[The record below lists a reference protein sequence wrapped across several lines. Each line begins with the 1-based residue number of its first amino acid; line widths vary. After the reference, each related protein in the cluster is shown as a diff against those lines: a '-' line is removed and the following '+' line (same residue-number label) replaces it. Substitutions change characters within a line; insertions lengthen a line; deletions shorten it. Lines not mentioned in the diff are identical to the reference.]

1 MNTPKRYNYGG
12 GTAPKAD
19 NRIRIKGSTDYIMLL
34 CVVLLVAIGIV
45 MVFSSSYYTAGRGK
59 SGDIYLYLKKEL
71 GMAAGGFIIMF
82 ICTQIPYKK
91 IKRFTKPLYAVA
103 NILLVL
109 VLFFG
114 TEAGGAKRW
123 LWGFQPSEVAKVAV
137 IVTLSTVITNFPEI
151 FDTWKGVGT
160 YLVIL
165 GIPTGL
171 VAIENLSTAIVL
183 GVVGCSL
190 FFVSTPKLT
199 KLVPVGALGV
209 AGVLAMTFGTGF
221 RSNRVQAWLDPFS
234 DSSNTGYQVVQS
246 LYAIASGGMF
256 GLGIGGSRQK
266 LGYMPEAHN
275 DIIFAIICEELGW
288 FGAAIVVILFAILI
302 WRGII
307 VAIKHKDDMFAMLMA
322 TGITVMIAVQV
333 IINIA
338 VVTNSMPNTGIPLPF
353 ISYGGT
359 SLIIMMGCVGI
370 LMNISRYDK
379 ITEEEYER
387 KNKKSS

>member
-1 MNTPKRYNYGG
+1 MNIPTKYGFG
-12 GTAPKAD
+12 STPKAD
-19 NRIRIKGSTDYIMLL
+19 NKIRIKGSTDYILLL
-34 CVVLLVAIGIV
+34 CVILLVAIGIV

-59 SGDIYLYLKKEL
+59 IGDIYYYLKKEL
-71 GMAAGGFIIMF
+71 LWSGAGFVVMF
-82 ICTQIPYKK
+82 LCSQFSYKK
-91 IKRFTKPLYAVA
+91 WKKVAMIGYVIA

-123 LWGFQPSEVAKVAV
+123 LWGFQPSEIAKLAV
-137 IVTLSTVITNFPEI
+137 IIVLSTIISQMPEI
-151 FDTWKGVGT
+151 FDTWKGVGI
-160 YLVIL
+160 YFLIVAV
-165 GIPTGL
+165 PTGL
-171 VAIENLSTAIVL
+171 VAKENLSTAIVL
-183 GVVGCSL
+183 GVVG
-190 FFVSTPKLT
+190 
-199 KLVPVGALGV
+199 
-209 AGVLAMTFGTGF
+209 VLAMTFGTGF
-221 RSNRVQAWLDPFS
+221 RSDRVRVWRDPFS
-234 DSSNTGYQVVQS
+234 DLEGTGYQIVQS

-288 FGAAIVVILFAILI
+288 FGAAIVVILFAILV
-302 WRGII
+302 WRGIVI
-307 VAIKHKDDMFAMLMA
+307 AINHKDDMFAMLMA

-359 SLIIMMGCVGI
+359 SMVIMMACMGI
-370 LMNISRYDK
+370 LMNISRYDE
-379 ITEEEYER
+379 ISESEIER
-387 KNKKSS
+387 KK

>member
-1 MNTPKRYNYGG
+1 MTPSNK
-12 GTAPKAD
+12 D
-19 NRIRIKGSTDYIMLL
+19 NKIRIKGSTDYILLL
-34 CVVLLVAIGIV
+34 CVILLVAIGIV

-59 SGDIYLYLKKEL
+59 IGDIYYYLKKEL
-71 GMAAGGFIIMF
+71 WMAAGGFIVMF
-82 ICTQIPYKK
+82 IFSQFPYKK
-91 IKRFTKPLYAVA
+91 LKRFTKVIYIVA

-109 VLFFG
+109 VLIFG

-123 LWGFQPSEVAKVAV
+123 LWGFQPSEIAKLAV
-137 IVTLSTVITNFPEI
+137 IITLSTVITDFPDI
-151 FDTWKGVGT
+151 FDTWKGVGI
-160 YLVIL
+160 YLLIM

-183 GVVGCSL
+183 GVVGCAL
-190 FFVSTPKLT
+190 FFVSTPKLF
-199 KLVPVGALGV
+199 KLVPVGALGI

-288 FGAAIVVILFAILI
+288 FGAAIVVVLFAILV
-302 WRGII
+302 WRGIV
-307 VAIKHKDDMFAMLMA
+307 VAINHKDDMFAMLMA

-359 SLIIMMGCVGI
+359 SLMIMMGCVGI
-370 LMNISRYDK
+370 LMNIARYDK
-379 ITEEEYER
+379 ISESEFER
-387 KNKKSS
+387 KNKKTLDNRR